1 MLTLWKLQQLVMTS
15 PVSHDTDTESPSFGP
30 VYDDHLVV
38 HVKDVSV
45 DVVLSVPRLFSA
57 R

>member
-1 MLTLWKLQQLVMTS
+1 MLTLCMLQQLVMTS
-15 PVSHDTDTESPSFGP
+15 PVSHDTDAESPSPFP
-30 VYDDHLVV
+30 EYDDHLVV